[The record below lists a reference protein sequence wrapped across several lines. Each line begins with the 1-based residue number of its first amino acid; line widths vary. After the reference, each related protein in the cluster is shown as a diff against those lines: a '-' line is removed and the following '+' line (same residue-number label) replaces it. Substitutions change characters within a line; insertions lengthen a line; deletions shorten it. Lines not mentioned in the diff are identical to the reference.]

1 MSTVTKVAIAGAKGN
16 LGETVLNQLLKAG
29 FEVTV
34 LTRKE
39 STHTFPSNVTVKPV
53 DYTSQDSLVNAL
65 QGQEAVVAVLGS
77 AALHFQIPLIEAS
90 VKAGVKRFILS
101 EFGSNTFHP
110 KTAALPGFASKI
122 EIQNAAKKAAA
133 ESGLTWTGVVN
144 GPFLD
149 WGVAVEFLAKP
160 SAKEIEYADGG
171 NQKYSVSNLETVGK
185 AVVGVL
191 KNLEATKNR
200 PVYVQDAA
208 ITQKELGAYLKK
220 AVGADGWKETVS
232 STAEALKQGEEELKK
247 PEPNGFIV
255 FLTSLK
261 SAVFAEG
268 FGGLFTDL
276 DNDLFGIKQLTD
288 AEVEEVVIKSA
299 RKQ

>member
-1 MSTVTKVAIAGAKGN
+1 MSTVTKVVIAGAKGN

-29 FEVTV
+29 FEVTI
-34 LTRKE
+34 LTRKD

-53 DYTSQDSLVNAL
+53 DYTLQDSLVDAL
-65 QGQEAVVAVLGS
+65 QGQEAVVAVLG
-77 AALHFQIPLIEAS
+77 APALHVQVPLIEAS

-110 KTAALPGFASKI
+110 KTAALPGFANKI

-133 ESGLTWTGVVN
+133 ESGLTWTAVVN

-149 WGVAVEFLAKP
+149 WGIAVEFLAKP
-160 SAKEIEYADGG
+160 SSKEIEYADGG
-171 NQKYSVSNLETVGK
+171 NQKYSVSTLETVGK

-191 KNLEATKNR
+191 KNLQATENR

-208 ITQKELGAYLKK
+208 ITQKELGGYLKK

-232 STAEALKQGEEELKK
+232 STAEALKEGQEELKK
-247 PEPNGFIV
+247 PQPNGFVI

-268 FGGLFTDL
+268 FGGYFTNL
-276 DNDLFGIKQLTD
+276 DNDLLGIKQLTD
-288 AEVEEVVIKSA
+288 AEIEEVVVKSA